1 MNGKQFDAQG
11 HTYIFEQCT
20 MIPFRSFCFAYADCE
35 WKAKAGDVCAASFDW
50 TCSGICKSVD
60 RMKDIHKRCGED
72 ETSLWTPFV

>member
-1 MNGKQFDAQG
+1 MTFIFKQCAWF
-11 HTYIFEQCT
+11 TKCVLLLF
-20 MIPFRSFCFAYADCE
+20 SLAYADCE

-72 ETSLWTPFV
+72 EKSLWTPFV